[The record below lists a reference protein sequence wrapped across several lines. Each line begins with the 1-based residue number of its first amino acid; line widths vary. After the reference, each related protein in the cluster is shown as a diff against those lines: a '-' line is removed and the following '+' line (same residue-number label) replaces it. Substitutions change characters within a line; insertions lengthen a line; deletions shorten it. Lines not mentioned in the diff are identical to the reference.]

1 VRARSTLVQRPLT
14 GQWSGRDG
22 HLRGIGDPAVVCCLH
37 SGPGRAALSR
47 ACVEVSDR
55 VSRECDVSC
64 DEMTQRGPPL
74 ALAMVCR
81 SALHADGA

>member
-1 VRARSTLVQRPLT
+1 VRRSTLVQRPLT
-14 GQWSGRDG
+14 GHWSGRDG

-37 SGPGRAALSR
+37 SGPGRAALYR
-47 ACVEVSDR
+47 PCVDVSDR

-64 DEMTQRGPPL
+64 DEMTQRGRPL